1 MGDSEFVETCE
12 LFGKYELL
20 EKIATGGM
28 AEIFRAVSSSI
39 GGFRK
44 IVALKRILP
53 HLSNDAEFVS
63 LFIAEAKLAV
73 ALTHGNI
80 VQVFD
85 FGRVDTSHYIAM
97 EFVEGR
103 DLTQILIK
111 QSRRRRLVPIEVGC
125 FVIAE
130 MLRGLEYAHTRRGP
144 NGDLLG
150 VVHRDVSPHNVLV
163 SYDGEVKITDFGI
176 AKARNHVTL
185 TKPGIILG
193 KFAYMSPEQARGEAV
208 DARTDVYAS
217 GITLYESLTG
227 RRLFYSDDPAQT
239 LQKVRNPRIPVPSK
253 YNPGIPPEL
262 DAIVLRALAPRMDDR
277 FQSARELSTAL
288 SSFLSRTAPD
298 FGDFELAHF
307 MKELFEDEVDA
318 NMFTIASTA
327 PRRASGPA
335 SGGPSAA
342 TAPVKN
348 QSTTGSN
355 EDPIVGA
362 QLERLLSEPNLWVVA
377 ELGDRL
383 LRLERVEEA
392 VRALRVAALKF
403 AQNGLLVQA
412 VALYVQLLEI
422 TAGDANITREIAAL
436 PGLVGKK
443 SRILSELVGQVGR
456 DRVGRVLADVVM
468 GSEPSPMAGAMGSPL
483 FSFLSGEE
491 LMRFVR
497 LLKLRRIAPGAPVVE
512 EGQHG
517 QSMYIVARGRVL
529 IYCKNFQGER
539 VYLTSLSDGDCFGE
553 FSFFTGDPR
562 AATVEAV
569 DELWVFEISQ
579 GDFDKVIDEFPSLT
593 RALLQ
598 FYKER
603 VVATLLAKS
612 EVFGVLPPRVRAS
625 LVERLK
631 LETFQKNDVIIHEQD
646 ASDGFYLMKGGEVE
660 VYSDRR
666 GYVLLSKLHHGDF
679 FGEIAAVTKQP
690 RTASVRAL
698 CPTEVLRLSAADLQ
712 ELAAA
717 YPEMMRIL
725 ERRIKQRE
733 AETAQRITAGGFLI

>member
-44 IVALKRILP
+44 IVAVKRILP

-73 ALTHGNI
+73 SLNHGNI
-80 VQVFD
+80 VQIFD

-97 EFVEGR
+97 EFIEGR

-111 QSRRRRLVPIEVGC
+111 QSRRRKLVPIEVGC
-125 FVIAE
+125 FVLAQ
-130 MLRGLEYAHTRRGP
+130 MLRGLEYAHTRRAP

-217 GITLYESLTG
+217 GITLYEALTG

-239 LQKVRNPRIPVPSK
+239 LAKVRNPRIPLPSK
-253 YNPGIPPEL
+253 YNPAIPAEL
-262 DAIVLRALAPRMDDR
+262 DTIVLRALSPRLDER
-277 FQSARELSTAL
+277 FQTARELATAL
-288 SSFLSRTAPD
+288 SSFLARTAPD
-298 FGDFELAHF
+298 FTDFELAHF
-307 MKELFEDEVDA
+307 MKELFGDEVDA
-318 NMFTIASTA
+318 SKFTIASAA
-327 PRRASGPA
+327 PKSPSYGK
-335 SGGPSAA
+335 SAA
-342 TAPVKN
+342 TARA
-348 QSTTGSN
+348 SAASSATGST
-355 EDPIVGA
+355 EDPIVAA

-383 LRLERVEEA
+383 LRLGRPEEA

-403 AQNGLLVQA
+403 AQNGLLVQSI
-412 VALYVQLLEI
+412 ALYVQLLEI
-422 TAGDANITREIAAL
+422 TSGDPNITREIAAL
-436 PGLVGKK
+436 PGLAGKK
-443 SRILSELVGQVGR
+443 SKILAELVGSVGR
-456 DRVGRVLADVVM
+456 DRVGRVLTDVVSA
-468 GSEPSPMAGAMGSPL
+468 SEPSPMAGAMATPL
-483 FSFLSGEE
+483 FSFLNGEE
-491 LMRFVR
+491 LMRFAR
-497 LLKLRRIAPGAPVVE
+497 LLKLRRVAPGVAIVE
-512 EGQHG
+512 EGQQG

-553 FSFFTGDPR
+553 FSFFTGEPR
-562 AATVEAV
+562 AATVEALEEV
-569 DELWVFEISQ
+569 WVFEISQ

-631 LETFQKNDVIIHEQD
+631 LETFQKNEVIIREQD
-646 ASDGFYLMKGGEVE
+646 ASDGFYLVKGGEVE

-698 CPTEVLRLSAADLQ
+698 CTTEVLRLSSADLQ
-712 ELAAA
+712 ELGAAN
-717 YPEMMRIL
+717 PEMMRIL
-725 ERRIKQRE
+725 EKRIKQRE